1 MRIDEKVLLSK
12 HDPRS
17 LDNKTCDLVA
27 FSDSDWA
34 GDIDKRRS
42 TSGFIFCINGGPVSW
57 KSKMQKCIAQS
68 SAEAEHIA
76 ASLCAKETTWLRSLL
91 STVMGSPLKTPTL
104 INVDNNAAIAIVKN
118 PVCSSKTKHIEM
130 RFHLVRDM
138 FERGIIHIDH
148 VPTECNI
155 ADILTK
161 GLPKVTFSRLRDI
174 MLSPQPIEEP
184 QKDT

>member
-1 MRIDEKVLLSK
+1 
-12 HDPRS
+12 
-17 LDNKTCDLVA
+17 
-27 FSDSDWA
+27 
-34 GDIDKRRS
+34 
-42 TSGFIFCINGGPVSW
+42 
-57 KSKMQKCIAQS
+57 
-68 SAEAEHIA
+68 
-76 ASLCAKETTWLRSLL
+76 
-91 STVMGSPLKTPTL
+91 
-104 INVDNNAAIAIVKN
+104 
-118 PVCSSKTKHIEM
+118 M

-161 GLPKVTFSRLRDI
+161 GLPKVTFSRLRDV